1 MSRSLPEGG
10 DGALWEFRS
19 VSDKSVLNDTD
30 APIEVPT
37 APKSKLSFLMEGW
50 GQGLKSLQGEVLL
63 EF

>member
-10 DGALWEFRS
+10 VGPLWEYRS

-30 APIEVPT
+30 APIEVST
-37 APKSKLSFLMEGW
+37 APKSKLPFLMKGW
-50 GQGLKSLQGEVLL
+50 GQGLKSLRGEVLL

>member
-1 MSRSLPEGG
+1 MSRSLPEGV
-10 DGALWEFRS
+10 DGPVWENRS
-19 VSDKSVLNDTD
+19 VSDKSVLNVTD

-50 GQGLKSLQGEVLL
+50 GRGLKSLQGEVLL